1 MHDDD
6 FELLIDCDDDLCNYP
21 AGVGHVCS
29 TDEERSP
36 VRVDM
41 EVVTSPGWLA
51 YAVKAA
57 LAGTLPRTTT
67 YLLPCLT
74 GGPVL
79 DLGRGPVAR
88 GMAFGGATHG
98 AQPHACDFTYARVLY
113 TEDAGD
119 VVFDDFESMGWPA
132 IRAPG
137 GAA

>member
-1 MHDDD
+1 MTTLGLPWHV
-6 FELLIDCDDDLCNYP
+6 P
-21 AGVGHVCS
+21 APVAS
-29 TDEERSP
+29 DEDRSP

-41 EVVTSPGWLA
+41 EVAASPGWLA

-57 LAGTLPRTTT
+57 IAGTLPRTTT

-74 GGPVL
+74 GGPAL
-79 DLGRGPVAR
+79 DLGRWPVAR

-98 AQPHACDFTYARVLY
+98 AMTCHGPGVV

>member
-6 FELLIDCDDDLCNYP
+6 FELLIDCDDLCNYP

-41 EVVTSPGWLA
+41 EVAASPGWLR
-51 YAVKAA
+51 YAIGAA

-67 YLLPCLT
+67 YLFPCLT
-74 GGPVL
+74 GGPAL

-98 AQPHACDFTYARVLY
+98 ARPQFCDLTCATVI
-113 TEDAGD
+113 EDAGD

>member
-1 MHDDD
+1 MQDFEIVIDGDDD
-6 FELLIDCDDDLCNYP
+6 DRCNYP

-29 TDEERSP
+29 TDEERST

-41 EVVTSPGWLA
+41 MVVASPGWLE

-57 LAGTLPRTTT
+57 LSGTLPRTTT
-67 YLLPCLT
+67 YLLPSLS
-74 GGPVL
+74 GGPAM
-79 DLGRGPVAR
+79 DLGRGSVGR

-98 AQPHACDFTYARVLY
+98 AQPHACDFTYADMWRI
-113 TEDAGD
+113 EDAGD